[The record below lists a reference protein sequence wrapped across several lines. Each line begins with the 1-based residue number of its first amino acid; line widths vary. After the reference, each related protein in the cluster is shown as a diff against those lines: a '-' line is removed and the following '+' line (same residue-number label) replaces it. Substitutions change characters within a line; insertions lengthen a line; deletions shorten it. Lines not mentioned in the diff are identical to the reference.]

1 MAENAATWKRTA
13 ATVSAI
19 LLGLIFLVSGGWK
32 VLSPFKTGELLEQA
46 QVPAGLGVWGAASL
60 GTVEL
65 FAAFLLF
72 VPRFRRWGGLLGSAL
87 MIFFIAWVGSF
98 YHVLAGQGGIWFLL
112 VNRTHRAGFFVGAGV
127 LLLVAL

>member
-1 MAENAATWKRTA
+1 MVENIAGWKRTA
-13 ATVSAI
+13 AAISAT

-46 QVPAGLGVWGAASL
+46 RVPAGLGVLGAASL

-87 MIFFIAWVGSF
+87 MIFFMGWVGFCYCS
-98 YHVLAGQGGIWFLL
+98 LAGQECSCFPIITRCLG
-112 VNRTHRAGFFVGAGV
+112 
-127 LLLVAL
+127 